1 MGNYCNGTATL
12 RGDRNT
18 LELIHVLAGR
28 LYDCAAVSGFDSDED
43 WLPHIFTEE
52 VTDEGIFY
60 EGGGFNKGELELYIR
75 VSRSTGCDFF
85 EAMATGLNLNV
96 TWCYV
101 SDYDDKEYVF
111 EYAPH
116 PERKIIPWKL
126 RTEESLDGDDED
138 EDDTGDA
145 GQQPYTPQ
153 PFSSGLRQPYT
164 PQPFS
169 YGLRQCDLAGSAQGI
184 RPNLSTQKNVIVDTG
199 NTIYTHCLMASTL
212 AAGFRYGNPPA
223 EVVARVAA
231 DLYLA
236 GSTLVNLINSEH
248 LVVLIQNQQKFDE
261 LRGRCGAMQ
270 TYFNSNAFDVT
281 VGTKVRPPVSGR
293 ELHELLN
300 IITYVFTNQIKTHP
314 CTVGMAGLHISPD
327 FM

>member
-12 RGDRNT
+12 RGDRDT

-28 LYDCAAVSGFDSDED
+28 LYDCAAVSDFDADED
-43 WLPHIFTEE
+43 WLPHIFAEE
-52 VTDEGIFY
+52 VTGEGIFY

-85 EAMATGLNLNV
+85 EALATGLNLNV

-101 SDYDDKEYVF
+101 SDYDEKEYVF

-116 PERKIIPWKL
+116 PEYKVAPWKL

-138 EDDTGDA
+138 EDT
-145 GQQPYTPQ
+145 
-153 PFSSGLRQPYT
+153 SGGYDSGRQPYT

-169 YGLRQCDLAGSAQGI
+169 PGLRQCDLAGSATGM
-184 RPNLSTQKNVIVDTG
+184 RPNLSTQKNVIMDTG
-199 NTIYTHCLMASTL
+199 NIIYTHCLMASTL

-231 DLYLA
+231 DLYMA
-236 GSTLVNLINSEH
+236 GSTLVHLINSEH
-248 LVVLIQNQQKFDE
+248 LVVLIQNEQKFDE

-270 TYFNSNAFDVT
+270 DYFNSNASDIT
-281 VGTKVRPPVSGR
+281 VSTKVHPAVSGR
-293 ELHELLN
+293 ELSELLST
-300 IITYVFTNQIKTHP
+300 ITYVFVNQLKTHP
-314 CTVGMAGLHISPD
+314 CAVGMSGLHISPD
-327 FM
+327 FV